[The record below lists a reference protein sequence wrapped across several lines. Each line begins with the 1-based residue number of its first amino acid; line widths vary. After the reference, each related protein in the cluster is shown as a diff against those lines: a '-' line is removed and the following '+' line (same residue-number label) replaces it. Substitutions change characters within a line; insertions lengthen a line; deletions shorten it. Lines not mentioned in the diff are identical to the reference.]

1 MRHAFTIGGTD
12 IEVWLAR
19 DGTGYRLSGD
29 AGTARVD
36 LMPAGDGAFSLVV
49 DGLAQPVL
57 LAIEG
62 EDLHVH
68 IAGRTHG
75 LRHLDPTRRF
85 ADAESAGGGDVARAP
100 MPGTVVRVDVA
111 AGQAVVTGD
120 SLLVI
125 ESMKLETTIRAWHDG
140 VVAALHVAQGQSFDR
155 DAPLVTVA
163 AGG

>member
-1 MRHAFTIGGTD
+1 MRHAFTIGDTD

-36 LMPAGDGAFSLVV
+36 LVPAGDGAFNLVI
-49 DGLAQPVL
+49 DGLSQPVL
-57 LAIEG
+57 LAIDG

-111 AGQAVVTGD
+111 PGQAVATGD
-120 SLLVI
+120 PLVVI

-140 VVAALHVAQGQSFDR
+140 VVTAVHVAQGQSFDR
-155 DAPLVTVA
+155 EAPLVTVA

>member
-1 MRHAFTIGGTD
+1 MRHAFTIGDTE

-29 AGTARVD
+29 AGAARID
-36 LMPAGDGAFSLVV
+36 LVPAGDGAFSLVV
-49 DGLAQPVL
+49 DGLAQPALV
-57 LAIEG
+57 AIDG
-62 EDLHVH
+62 EDLYVH
-68 IAGRTHG
+68 LDGQTHG

-120 SLLVI
+120 SLVVI

-140 VVAALHVAQGQSFDR
+140 VVAALHVVQGQSFDR
-155 DAPLVTVA
+155 DAPLVTVT

>member
-12 IEVWLAR
+12 IEVWLTR

-29 AGTARVD
+29 AGGARVD
-36 LMPAGDGAFSLVV
+36 LVPTGDGAYTLSV

-57 LAIEG
+57 LAVEG

-68 IAGRTHG
+68 IAGRTHA

-85 ADAESAGGGDVARAP
+85 ADAASAGGGDVARAP
-100 MPGTVVRVDVA
+100 MPGTVVRIDVA
-111 AGQAVVTGD
+111 AGQAVVAGD
-120 SLLVI
+120 ALVVI

-140 VVAALHVAQGQSFDR
+140 VVAALHVVQGQSFDR
-155 DAPLVTVA
+155 DAPLVTVT